1 LQLLPTHF
9 ETLIVGAVF
18 LFSALWF
25 ARTDLET
32 DDHWFNGFPAAW
44 NLVVPTFLIMG
55 STRIEVLIATIAL
68 CISQLTN
75 LKFPHIVKVEPMRWV
90 TLPFAVLYL
99 GNLAWLSW
107 DYVPTAQSHA
117 NLFQA
122 IILIGF
128 PLYIMLIS
136 IWRTWFAH
144 TRIPLLGW
152 IQYD

>member
-1 LQLLPTHF
+1 
-9 ETLIVGAVF
+9 
-18 LFSALWF
+18 
-25 ARTDLET
+25 
-32 DDHWFNGFPAAW
+32 
-44 NLVVPTFLIMG
+44 
-55 STRIEVLIATIAL
+55 
-68 CISQLTN
+68 
-75 LKFPHIVKVEPMRWV
+75 MRWV

-144 TRIPLLGW
+144 THIPILGW